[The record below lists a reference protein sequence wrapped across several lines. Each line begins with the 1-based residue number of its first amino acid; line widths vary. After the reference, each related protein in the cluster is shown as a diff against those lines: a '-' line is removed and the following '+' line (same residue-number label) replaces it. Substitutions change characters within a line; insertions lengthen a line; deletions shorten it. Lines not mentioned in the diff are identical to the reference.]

1 MTAFVAIERKLLPW
15 HTALR
20 AMRAF
25 PPTSDA
31 EGPGAPSRSVAAG
44 VSAPAPASSQA
55 PALEGE
61 PSADPHER
69 ELVEALGRG
78 EPWAAE
84 VVWNRHAASVR
95 RLITRA
101 LGPRPEVEDL
111 TQETFMRIFSRIGVL
126 RDASA
131 LREFVFAVAV
141 NVLRRELRYR
151 WVRRKLQ
158 LSDNG
163 SVPEVEAPSADPE
176 AREALSRCYAILD
189 RLGARERAAFVL
201 RYMEERTLDE
211 VASGL
216 DVSLSTAKRLVT
228 RAAERVSKHV
238 GSDAGLRTFF
248 DRRTSA
254 AAPPQTSAD
263 LPTNTNDKAKVSG

>member
-1 MTAFVAIERKLLPW
+1 
-15 HTALR
+15 
-20 AMRAF
+20 MRAF

-31 EGPGAPSRSVAAG
+31 DGPAVPPRMAGAAASLPVPVPAADGDASASVA
-44 VSAPAPASSQA
+44 
-55 PALEGE
+55 
-61 PSADPHER
+61 ER

-84 VVWNRHAASVR
+84 EVWDRHAAGVR

-111 TQETFMRIFSRIGVL
+111 TQETFMRIFSRIAVL
-126 RDASA
+126 REAGA

-151 WVRRKLQ
+151 WVRRRLQ
-158 LSDNG
+158 LSDSGN
-163 SVPEVEAPSADPE
+163 VPEVEGPSADPE
-176 AREALSRCYAILD
+176 AREALGRCYAILD
-189 RLGARERAAFVL
+189 KLGSRERAAFVL

-216 DVSLSTAKRLVT
+216 GVSLSTAKRLVT
-228 RAAERVSKHV
+228 RSAERVGKHV
-238 GSDAGLRTFF
+238 GSDAGLRDFF
-248 DRRTSA
+248 DQRRSA
-254 AAPPQTSAD
+254 ATSPRAGAD
-263 LPTNTNDKAKVSG
+263 TSSNASAKANVSG